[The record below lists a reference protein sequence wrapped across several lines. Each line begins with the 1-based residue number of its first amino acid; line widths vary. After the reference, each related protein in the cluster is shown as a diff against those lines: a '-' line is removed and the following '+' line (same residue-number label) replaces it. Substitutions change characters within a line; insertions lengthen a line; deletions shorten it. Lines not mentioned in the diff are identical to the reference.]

1 VVLEK
6 PEIFIVSTVT
16 VDLISIK
23 GNKCSLERVKKQRK
37 EKM

>member
-37 EKM
+37 EKT